1 MDKICTL
8 VIHQFEIF
16 DWPIKLNSIFKC
28 WPKDQT
34 FFQLY
39 FFPSGKSRLLCIC
52 IACLSVFSTL
62 ILQFLGKNDHFLT
75 CYLYL
80 KFNHFGKNW
89 KNVLYIRTL
98 VAACFDNVIFVKIL
112 RSTSLVQIFHIHC
125 ANNYSIV
132 GRRSTKWKLL
142 KDQRCNGWFV
152 SHS

>member
-1 MDKICTL
+1 MQQLFHQIAEVKGFGKKMDKNFEFQKDLCRCSICTL

-89 KNVLYIRTL
+89 RNVLYIRTL
-98 VAACFDNVIFVKIL
+98 VAALIM
-112 RSTSLVQIFHIHC
+112 
-125 ANNYSIV
+125 
-132 GRRSTKWKLL
+132 
-142 KDQRCNGWFV
+142 
-152 SHS
+152 